1 MKDGKVMATLDYYNK
16 NAKVFVA
23 GTISANME
31 EHYCYFTKYLKS
43 GSKILDLGC
52 GSGRDSLAFQKMGY
66 KVTAIDGSE
75 EVCKEATAQTG
86 IDVKCMTFE
95 ELPYQNEF
103 DGVWA
108 CASLLHVKKSEMKEI
123 LKKVTRALKHSGVL
137 YCSYKYGNQERI
149 FDGRFFS
156 DYTEKDILDLLVD
169 TGLKCEK
176 YWISSDVRADRE
188 DEKWLNII
196 AVK

>member
-1 MKDGKVMATLDYYNK
+1 MATLDYYNK

-31 EHYCYFTKYLKS
+31 VHYSCFTKYLKS

-52 GSGRDSLAFQKMGY
+52 GSGRDSFAFQKMGY

-75 EVCKEATAQTG
+75 EVCKEATRQTG

-123 LKKVTRALKHSGVL
+123 LKKVTRTLKCSGVL

-149 FDGRFFS
+149 FDGRYFS
-156 DYTEKDILDLLVD
+156 DYTEKDILDLLAD

-176 YWISSDVRADRE
+176 YWISSDVRTDRE
-188 DEKWLNII
+188 NEKWLNII

>member
-1 MKDGKVMATLDYYNK
+1 MATLEYYNK

-31 EHYCYFTKYLKS
+31 VHYSCFTKYLKS

-75 EVCKEATAQTG
+75 EVCKEATRQTG

-123 LKKVTRALKHSGVL
+123 LKKVTRTLKCSGVL

-149 FDGRFFS
+149 FDGRYFS
-156 DYTEKDILDLLVD
+156 DCTEKDILDLLAD
-169 TGLKCEK
+169 AGLKCEK
-176 YWISSDVRADRE
+176 YWISSDVRTDRE
-188 DEKWLNII
+188 NEKWLNII